1 MIYSFL
7 ITIAL
12 LLTLALGLSLIKDS
26 IQHLRFNPQ
35 DGGGVIGLVC
45 GILILAFVFY
55 VSQEAF
61 IVASALPFG
70 AWEADLKVKALIKEG
85 KLYDY
90 TLRQATIDAQEMAN
104 EYWARAYVVADADGD
119 FDVMMSI
126 PEDMTLIRE
135 VKPRE

>member
-1 MIYSFL
+1 MTILVLLMLAAGIHLIYFMVTGMIE
-7 ITIAL
+7 
-12 LLTLALGLSLIKDS
+12 
-26 IQHLRFNPQ
+26 NPD
-35 DGGGVIGLVC
+35 DGSGVFGLVC
-45 GILILAFVFY
+45 GILIIIAAYYIGEHMFFSLA
-55 VSQEAF
+55 
-61 IVASALPFG
+61 ALPIG

>member
-1 MIYSFL
+1 MLLSIFMTILVLLMLAAGIHLIYFMVTGMIE
-7 ITIAL
+7 
-12 LLTLALGLSLIKDS
+12 
-26 IQHLRFNPQ
+26 NPD
-35 DGGGVIGLVC
+35 DGSGVFGLVC
-45 GILILAFVFY
+45 GILIIIAAYYIGESLFFSLA
-55 VSQEAF
+55 
-61 IVASALPFG
+61 ALPVG
-70 AWEADLKVKALIKEG
+70 AWDADLKVKALIKEG

-90 TLRQATIDAQEMAN
+90 TLRQATNDAQEMAN